1 VACRKPCY
9 HRWHSV
15 RARVESLD
23 SAPKGV
29 YMIGEVGTASV
40 VLLVTFTVL
49 SAFFSGSEAALLS
62 VQRIRIQH
70 LARSGAPGAARVAKL
85 VERPD
90 RLLPPILLGN
100 NLANTAVAAL
110 ATAIAITLIEDESKA
125 ILIATAVVTVVLLIL
140 GETIPKTAAA
150 RHAERASIIVAIP
163 IVAISWLL
171 FPISF
176 VLQRISNTV
185 IKLLGSNPESQ
196 TTVTEEE
203 IKAMVSFGHEEG
215 AVDFGEAEMILR
227 VLEFGDRL
235 VREVMTPRPE
245 IIWVEQGITIRQ
257 FLALYN
263 ENYHTRFPV
272 YQGTVDN
279 VVGLV
284 AVKDV
289 MRLLASGVDQES
301 SVTSRVRP
309 AVFIPETKRIQELFD
324 EMRASG
330 EQIAMIAD
338 EFGGVAGLVTLK
350 RLVEDIVGRVGGEDE
365 VAPIEVVE
373 VNERTFDLDASMSIA
388 EVNDRLELA
397 VPVGDYETLAGFLLE
412 QLGKVPEVGDE
423 LSYGALRFAIT
434 AMQGV
439 RISGVRVESV
449 PPAE

>member
-1 VACRKPCY
+1 
-9 HRWHSV
+9 
-15 RARVESLD
+15 
-23 SAPKGV
+23 
-29 YMIGEVGTASV
+29 MIGDVGTASI
-40 VLLVTFTVL
+40 VLLVVFTLL

-70 LARSGAPGAARVAKL
+70 LARSGTPGAARVAKL

-110 ATAIAITLIEDESKA
+110 ATAIAISVFEDEGEA
-125 ILIATAVVTVVLLIL
+125 ILVATAVATVVLLIF

-150 RHAERASIIVAIP
+150 RHAERASIIVGVP
-163 IVAISWLL
+163 IIAISWVL
-171 FPISF
+171 FPVSF
-176 VLQRISNTV
+176 VLQRLSNSV
-185 IKLLGSNPESQ
+185 IKLLGSDPVSHQ
-196 TTVTEEE
+196 TVTEEE
-203 IKAMVSFGHEEG
+203 IKAMVYYGHEEG
-215 AVDFGEAEMILR
+215 AVEYGEAEMIMR
-227 VLEFGDRL
+227 VLEFGDRF

-245 IIWVEQGITIRQ
+245 IIWVEQGISIQQ

-272 YQGTVDN
+272 FQGSVDN
-279 VVGLV
+279 VVGQV

-289 MRLLASGVDQES
+289 MRLLASGADHES
-301 SVTSRVRP
+301 SATSWVRP
-309 AVFIPETKRIQELFD
+309 AVFVPETKRIQELFD

-365 VAPIEVVE
+365 VAPVEVVE
-373 VNERTFDLDASMSIA
+373 INERTFDLDASMSIA

-397 VPVGDYETLAGFLLE
+397 VPMGEYETLAGFLLE
-412 QLGKVPEVGDE
+412 QFGRVPKVDDE
-423 LSYGALRFAIT
+423 LAYGNLRFAIT
-434 AMQGV
+434 SMQGV
-439 RISGVRVESV
+439 RISGVRVESI
-449 PPAE
+449 PPTQ

>member
-1 VACRKPCY
+1 
-9 HRWHSV
+9 
-15 RARVESLD
+15 
-23 SAPKGV
+23 
-29 YMIGEVGTASV
+29 MIGEVGTASV
-40 VLLVTFTVL
+40 VLLVAFTLL

-62 VQRIRIQH
+62 VQRIRIQQ
-70 LARSGAPGAARVAKL
+70 LARSGTPGASRVAKL

-110 ATAIAITLIEDESKA
+110 ATAIAISVLEDEGEA
-125 ILIATAVVTVVLLIL
+125 ILIATGVVTVVLLIL

-163 IVAISWLL
+163 IVGISWVLR
-171 FPISF
+171 PISF
-176 VLQRISNTV
+176 VLQGISNSV
-185 IKLLGSNPESQ
+185 IKLLGSDPHLHA
-196 TTVTEEE
+196 TVTEEE
-203 IKAMVSFGHEEG
+203 IKAMVSYGHEEG
-215 AVDFGEAEMILR
+215 AVEYGEAEMIMR
-227 VLEFGDRL
+227 VLEFGDRQ

-245 IIWVEQGITIRQ
+245 IVWVEQGISIQQ
-257 FLALYN
+257 FLALYS

-272 YQGTVDN
+272 YQGTIDN

-289 MRLLASGVDQES
+289 MRLLADGADQAS
-301 SVTSRVRP
+301 PVTSRVRA
-309 AVFIPETKRIQELFD
+309 AVFVPETKRIQDLFD

-338 EFGGVAGLVTLK
+338 EYGGVAGLVTLK

-373 VNERTFDLDASMSIA
+373 VNASTFDLDASMSIA

-397 VPVGDYETLAGFLLE
+397 VPVGEYETLAGFLLE

-423 LSYGALRFAIT
+423 LAYASLRFTIT
-434 AMQGV
+434 TMQGV

-449 PPAE
+449 PTVG